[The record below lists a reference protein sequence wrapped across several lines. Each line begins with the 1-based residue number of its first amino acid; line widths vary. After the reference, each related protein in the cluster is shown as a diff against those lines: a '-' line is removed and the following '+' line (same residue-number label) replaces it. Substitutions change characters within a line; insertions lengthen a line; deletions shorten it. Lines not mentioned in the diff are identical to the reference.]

1 MPEMKFELPNPWQT
15 YFFFWSNRAPEAF
28 YPLSR
33 GAKRKEKKRKEK
45 RKESE
50 RKTHI
55 NTFSKLLLGVWTR
68 KK

>member
-15 YFFFWSNRAPEAF
+15 HFSFWSNRAPEAF

-33 GAKRKEKKRKEK
+33 GAKRKEK